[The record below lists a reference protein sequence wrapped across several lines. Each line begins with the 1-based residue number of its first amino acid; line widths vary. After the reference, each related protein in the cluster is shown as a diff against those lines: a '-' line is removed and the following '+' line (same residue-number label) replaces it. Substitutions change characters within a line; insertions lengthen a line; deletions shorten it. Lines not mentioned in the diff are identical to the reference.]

1 MADFETIRLERD
13 GAVARLTLN
22 RPERLNACPPAMADE
37 IFAAI
42 RDLGDARALLI
53 TGEGRAFCSGADLA
67 GGRGSEGDVTAGDR
81 SFTVLQQSYNP
92 MMAALW
98 NLPIPVVTAVQ
109 GPAAGI
115 GCSIALAGDFVLAS
129 KSGYFLQAFVNIG
142 LVPDGG
148 SSWILPRLTG
158 LAQATRMMMLGERI
172 HGEEAERIGLI
183 YKCVEDDALSGEA
196 EALVAR
202 LATGPTAALSRM
214 KANARNGLQSDL
226 NTALMNEAIG
236 QRFAGSTED
245 ASEGGRSFLEK
256 RKPVFKG
263 R

>member
-1 MADFETIRLERD
+1 MAQYETIKLERE
-13 GAVARLTLN
+13 GAVAILTLN

-53 TGEGRAFCSGADLA
+53 RGEGRAFCSGADLA
-67 GGRGSEGDVTAGDR
+67 GGRGEDSATSGGDR
-81 SFTVLQQSYNP
+81 SYTVLQQSYNP

-98 NLPIPVVTAVQ
+98 NLPIPVVTAVN

-115 GCSIALAGDFVLAS
+115 GCSIALAGDFVLAG

-148 SSWILPRLTG
+148 SSWILPRLAG

-183 YKCVEDDALSGEA
+183 YKCVEDNALAA
-196 EALVAR
+196 EARALAER
-202 LATGPTAALSRM
+202 LAAGPTVALARM
-214 KANARNGLQSDL
+214 KANVRNGLQSDL
-226 NTALMNEAIG
+226 NTALMLEADG
-236 QRFAGSTED
+236 QRIAGSTQD
-245 ASEGGRSFLEK
+245 AREGGLSFLEK
-256 RKPVFKG
+256 RKPFFKG
-263 R
+263 C

>member
-1 MADFETIRLERD
+1 MADFEHIKFERVGD
-13 GAVARLTLN
+13 VAKLTLN
-22 RPERLNACPPAMADE
+22 KPERLNACAPAMADE
-37 IFAAI
+37 IFSAI
-42 RDLGDARALLI
+42 RDLDGARALLI
-53 TGEGRAFCSGADLA
+53 VGEGRAFCSGADLA
-67 GGRGSEGDVTAGDR
+67 GGRDSDSAVSGGDR
-81 SFTVLQQSYNP
+81 SYTVLQQAYNP

-98 NLPIPVVTAVQ
+98 NLPIPVVTAVN

-115 GCSIALAGDFVLAS
+115 GCSIALAGDFVIAG

-148 SSWILPRLTG
+148 SSWILPRLAG

-183 YKCVEDDALSGEA
+183 TKCVEDDALLA
-196 EALVAR
+196 EATATAEK
-202 LATGPTAALSRM
+202 LASGPTVALARM
-214 KANARNGLQSDL
+214 KANLRGGLQTDL
-226 NTALMNEAIG
+226 NTALQMEAEG
-236 QRFAGSTED
+236 QRIAGSSED
-245 ASEGGRSFLEK
+245 AAEGGKSFLEK

>member
-1 MADFETIRLERD
+1 LADFETIKLERTGD
-13 GAVARLTLN
+13 AATLTLN
-22 RPERLNACPPAMADE
+22 RPERLNACGPNMADE
-37 IFAAI
+37 IFTAI

-53 TGEGRAFCSGADLA
+53 KGEGRAFCSGADLS
-67 GGRGSEGDVTAGDR
+67 GGRGDDAGTPGGDR

-98 NLPIPVVTAVQ
+98 NLPIPVVTAVN

-115 GCSIALAGDFVLAS
+115 GCSIALAGDFVIAG

-148 SSWILPRLTG
+148 SSWMLPRLTG

-183 YKCVEDDALSGEA
+183 YKCVEDDALAGDA
-196 EALVAR
+196 QALVEK
-202 LATGPTAALSRM
+202 LASGPTVALSAM
-214 KANARNGLQSDL
+214 KSNIRNGLMSDL
-226 NTALMNEAIG
+226 NSTLMNEAQG
-236 QRFAGSTED
+236 QRIAGSSED
-245 ASEGGRSFLEK
+245 AREGGLSFLEK